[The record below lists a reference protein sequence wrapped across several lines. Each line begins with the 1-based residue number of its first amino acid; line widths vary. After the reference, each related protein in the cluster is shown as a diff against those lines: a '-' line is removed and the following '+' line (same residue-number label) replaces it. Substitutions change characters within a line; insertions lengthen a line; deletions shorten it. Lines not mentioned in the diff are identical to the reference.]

1 MARQIVFMD
10 FETRSEVNV
19 SDVGAPKYA
28 ADPSTVPLMLS
39 YGTKARHAQ
48 WRLDLQLAPGEPQAC
63 PDDLVALIEDP
74 EVEFHAHNAG
84 FEIAI
89 WDAIC
94 VGRWGWPAI
103 PLDRW
108 HCTAAKG
115 AAANQP
121 RALDKIANR
130 LGLRERKDKDGKE
143 LIKAMS
149 IPVKAQKTAKRV
161 KKDKDGERV
170 KDENGRLVYV
180 PNKLS
185 VAYQEGLGTEFFDGK
200 QEGASYFFNNDPE
213 LWQRF
218 LAYNLQDIVA
228 EEAVDGSLPSMS
240 ELERR
245 VWLLDQQINRRGI
258 PVDVDLC
265 RGALAVYENEVQEF
279 HRRMADLTGG
289 TVTKCSQRQRI
300 VEWLNE
306 RVNFGESLAK
316 PIVEEWLDKP
326 NIPEEVREV
335 LQLRQDAGGTAVSKY
350 KAALQYIQED
360 GRCRDQLLYCGA
372 TTTGRWSGKGIQP
385 HNFKRVK
392 TPDETIIDAIKTGS
406 RELVAFCAD
415 TTGTTVLALLQR
427 SLRGLICFPAGH
439 KAIVSDFAG
448 IESRV
453 LNWLCQNEVKLEL
466 FRKEQDAYIHTA
478 LDVYDCKYEDIATW
492 TGKKWKIKKEHEDK
506 RQIGKACELGLGYGM
521 GAATFQVNAA
531 RAGSILSA
539 SFAEEVVHKWRSA
552 NSEIPA
558 FWNRIESAVRYVI
571 KDKYKRAT
579 VGPLKVYWD
588 PRHYLCIELP
598 SGRLLRYFK
607 ARIDLKDGKVYYLD
621 GGKMGKREN
630 AYAIDTYGGKLTEN
644 IVQAISRDLLV
655 HSMLLI
661 DAAGLEIVFHVHD
674 EVVVEVDENDTEA
687 LGIVHKAMETI
698 PRWAAGLPLNAE
710 TQEVRR
716 YTK

>member
-1 MARQIVFMD
+1 
-10 FETRSEVNV
+10 
-19 SDVGAPKYA
+19 
-28 ADPSTVPLMLS
+28 
-39 YGTKARHAQ
+39 
-48 WRLDLQLAPGEPQAC
+48 
-63 PDDLVALIEDP
+63 
-74 EVEFHAHNAG
+74 
-84 FEIAI
+84 
-89 WDAIC
+89 
-94 VGRWGWPAI
+94 
-103 PLDRW
+103 
-108 HCTAAKG
+108 
-115 AAANQP
+115 
-121 RALDKIANR
+121 
-130 LGLRERKDKDGKE
+130 
-143 LIKAMS
+143 
-149 IPVKAQKTAKRV
+149 
-161 KKDKDGERV
+161 
-170 KDENGRLVYV
+170 
-180 PNKLS
+180 
-185 VAYQEGLGTEFFDGK
+185 
-200 QEGASYFFNNDPE
+200 
-213 LWQRF
+213 
-218 LAYNLQDIVA
+218 
-228 EEAVDGSLPSMS
+228 
-240 ELERR
+240 
-245 VWLLDQQINRRGI
+245 
-258 PVDVDLC
+258 
-265 RGALAVYENEVQEF
+265 
-279 HRRMADLTGG
+279 
-289 TVTKCSQRQRI
+289 
-300 VEWLNE
+300 
-306 RVNFGESLAK
+306 
-316 PIVEEWLDKP
+316 
-326 NIPEEVREV
+326 
-335 LQLRQDAGGTAVSKY
+335 
-350 KAALQYIQED
+350 
-360 GRCRDQLLYCGA
+360 
-372 TTTGRWSGKGIQP
+372 
-385 HNFKRVK
+385 
-392 TPDETIIDAIKTGS
+392 
-406 RELVAFCAD
+406 
-415 TTGTTVLALLQR
+415 
-427 SLRGLICFPAGH
+427 
-439 KAIVSDFAG
+439 
-448 IESRV
+448 
-453 LNWLCQNEVKLEL
+453 L